1 MNQAEVD
8 AFLAIVESGSL
19 TRAAQKLYLTQS
31 TLSSRLDCLEKE
43 LGAPLLISLLHHA
56 GAFPAGGADRGGKED
71 GSRGKEVEKTVA
83 GDKGDYLEG
92 RPADHVPVNDTECPD
107 LSYGACIQGI
117 PGQGG

>member
-43 LGAPLLISLLHHA
+43 LGAPLLIRKKGIRRVELTEA
-56 GAFPAGGADRGGKED
+56 GKKMVPVAKKWKKLWQETKEIIWKED
-71 GSRGKEVEKTVA
+71 RQTMFLSTIQSVQT
-83 GDKGDYLEG
+83 YLMG
-92 RPADHVPVNDTECPD
+92 PV
-107 LSYGACIQGI
+107 YR
-117 PGQGG
+117 

>member
-43 LGAPLLISLLHHA
+43 LGASSNQEKRNPQ
-56 GAFPAGGADRGGKED
+56 GGADRGGKED

>member
-43 LGAPLLISLLHHA
+43 LGAPLLIRKKESA
-56 GAFPAGGADRGGKED
+56 GW
-71 GSRGKEVEKTVA
+71 S
-83 GDKGDYLEG
+83 
-92 RPADHVPVNDTECPD
+92 
-107 LSYGACIQGI
+107 
-117 PGQGG
+117 

>member
-43 LGAPLLISLLHHA
+43 LGAPLL
-56 GAFPAGGADRGGKED
+56 
-71 GSRGKEVEKTVA
+71 
-83 GDKGDYLEG
+83 
-92 RPADHVPVNDTECPD
+92 PVNDTECPD

>member
-43 LGAPLLISLLHHA
+43 LGAPLLI
-56 GAFPAGGADRGGKED
+56 R
-71 GSRGKEVEKTVA
+71 
-83 GDKGDYLEG
+83 
-92 RPADHVPVNDTECPD
+92 
-107 LSYGACIQGI
+107 
-117 PGQGG
+117 

>member
-43 LGAPLLISLLHHA
+43 LGAPLLI
-56 GAFPAGGADRGGKED
+56 GKED